1 MLTDQKPLI
10 EEVLRDLESSSLAPS
25 RKALLRYVE
34 KVSLRTAPVTEE
46 DFAAL
51 RAHGWSDSAIYDA
64 VTVTA
69 LFAFFNRWV
78 DGCGVADMSPE
89 GYAQGAQFIKKGYR

>member
-1 MLTDQKPLI
+1 MTEQKPLI
-10 EEVLRDLESSSLAPS
+10 DEVLRDLESSSLAPS
-25 RKALLRYVE
+25 RKALLRYAE
-34 KVSLRTAPVTEE
+34 KVSLRTSPVTDE

-69 LFAFFNRWV
+69 LFNFVNRWV
-78 DGCGVADMSPE
+78 DGCGVPEMTPE
-89 GYAQGAQFIKKGYR
+89 GYVKGAKFIKKGYR